1 MNSKEIL
8 NMASVVGTYNGLPTE
23 ITSEAVA
30 VQMIDGLTITK
41 TADKQSWGNGLLTY
55 TITIQNIAT
64 ESYGAPVV
72 TDVIDTTLVK
82 FVSDSVYID
91 DVKAESSQYTYDDA
105 THTLT
110 INLTDIPSG
119 SSKKIT
125 FQVSKA

>member
-1 MNSKEIL
+1 MNNKEIL
-8 NMASVVGTYNGLPTE
+8 NTASAVGTYNGLPTE

-55 TITIQNIAT
+55 TITIQNVAT

-91 DVKAESSQYTYDDA
+91 DTKAESTQYTYDDT

-110 INLTDIPSG
+110 INLTDIPASG
-119 SSKKIT
+119 SKKIT

>member
-1 MNSKEIL
+1 MDSKELL
-8 NMASVVGTYNGLPTE
+8 NTVSAVGTYNSLPTE

-41 TADKQSWGNGLLTY
+41 SADKVSWGNGLLTY
-55 TITIQNIAT
+55 TITIQNAAS
-64 ESYGAPVV
+64 ESYVAPVV
-72 TDVIDTTLVK
+72 TDIIDTTLVK
-82 FVSDSVYID
+82 FVPNSVYID
-91 DVKAESSQYTYDDA
+91 DAQADSTQYTYDEA

-110 INLTDIPSG
+110 INPGDITSG